1 MHSILKLPYLLK
13 PLIRRN
19 HFGAR
24 VGGHVVADEADAVA
38 DRVLALRVSPY
49 SPPPP
54 ALVDL
59 AVAANDKTVAYI
71 TPFLRQQFKDE
82 LHASNHSNAIFTLL
96 SIWLFWKD
104 LIKALQ
110 TDCEVHPLVAE

>member
-1 MHSILKLPYLLK
+1 MKSLKCCY
-13 PLIRRN
+13 

-24 VGGHVVADEADAVA
+24 IGGHVVADEADPVA

-59 AVAANDKTVAYI
+59 AVTADDETVAYV

-82 LHASNHSNAIFTLL
+82 LHTGVHACNYSKAILTFL

>member
-1 MHSILKLPYLLK
+1 M
-13 PLIRRN
+13 RRN

-38 DRVLALRVSPY
+38 DRVMALRVSPY

-82 LHASNHSNAIFTLL
+82 LYTVGTSYQLNAILTFL

-104 LIKALQ
+104 LINALQ